1 MTSSFPAVNATLSSK
16 KIESFD
22 LSAIEHMSEPSSDNN
37 SMKGSV
43 KSVKNA
49 HLEGILEES
58 KSEGGAKSNHH
69 YAVDAINAVLSNEA
83 VLHKV
88 PYLKT
93 IN

>member
-22 LSAIEHMSEPSSDNN
+22 LSAIEHMSSDNN

-43 KSVKNA
+43 KSVKNVKNA